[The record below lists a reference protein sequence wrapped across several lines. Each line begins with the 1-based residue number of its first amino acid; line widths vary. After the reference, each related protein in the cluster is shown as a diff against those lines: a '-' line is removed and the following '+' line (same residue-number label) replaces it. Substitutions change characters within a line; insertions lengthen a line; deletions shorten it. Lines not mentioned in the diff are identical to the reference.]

1 MFEWV
6 CMFAAFFPG
15 CTDPRELVNASF
27 PAVSLEQQHHAAL
40 ESSARELSRMS
51 VASVGAGISLQDAAA
66 LLMQTPALAEQGIK
80 RLELEG
86 QGPLV
91 RVRVKFE
98 RAFSS
103 RDASGDSSLAAL
115 LGTLQP
121 RVKGTVTVYA
131 GIAATLSTAAE
142 PPTLTVKLLPA
153 VSRVELDEVRLAGR
167 WRATEAA
174 QGLVAV
180 LERFRDNLSGALSA
194 SPLTQASLP
203 ALSENALDLSKRFEL
218 SSGQT
223 RSTFAV
229 TTTPAKLTV
238 RLLAV
243 AWLVEKEHVSAL
255 VQLAP
260 QAPATAQRQPIPT
273 SAASS
278 AVEPPPSGYEAL
290 RARFKQRLQRDLG
303 LEAPPREPWAAVRK
317 DVLASVL
324 NEFARQAAACASGV
338 VQMPPQHIDH
348 KIQLP
353 DGVNVNCEPTR
364 HCSLDDCP
372 WRFNEDRRD
381 CSGLGKAVCELEK
394 AAENTRRRAAAS
406 AEQAGCRLDAGRLK
420 AQCELAKEG
429 EKKACEV
436 GKAALNLLAKTG
448 DFGRVVVDAQTS
460 SKELK
465 VCLKEF
471 ALAPGLDELAFTLE
485 ASGSAQVQL
494 AIDYTPLNVLGH
506 ATCYKPWRKQ
516 QAFEVS
522 LRESRVGTLAKLEL
536 TADGEEGLLQARTTP
551 APLKLRLRPSPA
563 EFFLK
568 TPELT
573 LSCPLFA
580 MVAPTVTAL
589 APLIP
594 ALAGE
599 YDHTIEEQ
607 KLRIR
612 LPLPQPSVGAR
623 KAQLRPTL
631 TGQAIVVTAPQ

>member
-1 MFEWV
+1 MFEWL
-6 CMFAAFFPG
+6 CMVAAFLPG
-15 CTDPRELVNASF
+15 CPEPRELVNARF

-40 ESSARELSRMS
+40 ESSTRELSRMS
-51 VASVGAGISLQDAAA
+51 LASVGAGIPLQDAAT
-66 LLMQTPALAEQGIK
+66 LLMQTPALAEQGVK

-91 RVRVKFE
+91 RVRVTFE
-98 RAFSS
+98 RAFSP
-103 RDASGDSSLAAL
+103 RDASDNTSLSTL

-131 GIAATLSTAAE
+131 GMAATLSTATE
-142 PPTLTVKLLPA
+142 PPMLTLKLLPA

-167 WRATEAA
+167 WRATEAS
-174 QGLVAV
+174 QGLVTV
-180 LERFRDNLSGALSA
+180 LERFKENISGALSA
-194 SPLTQASLP
+194 SPLTQAILP
-203 ALSENALDLSKRFEL
+203 ALSDKALDFSQRFEL

-223 RSTFAV
+223 RSTIAA
-229 TTTPAKLTV
+229 TTTPAKVTL

-255 VQLAP
+255 AQVAPLAP
-260 QAPATAQRQPIPT
+260 AATQGQPIPA

-278 AVEPPPSGYEAL
+278 AEMPPPPGYEAF
-290 RARFKQRLQRDLG
+290 RTRFKQRLQQDLG
-303 LEAPPREPWAAVRK
+303 LEAPPRGPWAAVRK
-317 DVLASVL
+317 DVLAGVL
-324 NEFARQAAACASGV
+324 NEFTRQAAACVSGD
-338 VQMPPQHIDH
+338 VQMPAQHIDH
-348 KIQLP
+348 TIRLP

-372 WRFNEDRRD
+372 WHFNEDRRD
-381 CSGLGKAVCELEK
+381 CSGLGKPICEVEK
-394 AAENTRRRAAAS
+394 AAENTRRRAAAT
-406 AEQAGCRLDAGRLK
+406 AEQGGCRLDAGRRK
-420 AQCELAKEG
+420 AQCEVVKDA

-448 DFGRVVVDAQTS
+448 DFGRVVVDARTS

-471 ALAPGLDELAFTLE
+471 ALAPGLGELAFTLE
-485 ASGSAQVQL
+485 ASGSAQVL
-494 AIDYTPLNVLGH
+494 LDIAYTPLNVLGH
-506 ATCYKPWRKQ
+506 VACYKPWSKQ
-516 QAFEVS
+516 QPFEVS
-522 LRESRVGTLAKLEL
+522 LRESRVGTLAKLEF
-536 TADGEEGLLQARTTP
+536 TAGGDELLLQARTAP
-551 APLKLRLRPSPA
+551 APLKLRLQPSPA

-580 MVAPTVTAL
+580 MVAPTLIAL
-589 APLIP
+589 APLVP
-594 ALAGE
+594 PLAGE

-612 LPLPQPSVGAR
+612 LPLPQPNVGAR
-623 KAQLRPTL
+623 KSQLRPTV
-631 TGQAIVVTAPQ
+631 TGPAIVVTASL